1 MPFAGLHRL
10 VGRVHKVVGPAAWTE
25 DRASR
30 RQAFKAPDER
40 VRPLVDE
47 IDAVFWEADPETFQF
62 LFVSRRAEQM
72 LGYPPARWR
81 GDPSFWFGLIHP
93 EDRERVA
100 ARWRAAVQNEGDC
113 ELEYR
118 AVAAD
123 RRVVTVRNIV
133 HVVRDTAGR
142 AALLRGVM
150 LDVSGL
156 RAEQRRAERAHRIA
170 ETLQH
175 AFLPASLPEIPG
187 VHVHAAYLPGTVE
200 SEIGGDW
207 YDVFRL
213 PDGRVAISVGDVVG
227 HGLQAA
233 VIMGQVRQSI
243 RAAALEGHS
252 PSMVLIRASS
262 VLRLTYEIE
271 GMATAVC
278 GVFDPVG
285 CAFTYATAGHPAPV
299 LAALDGNIEMLA
311 AGGLPLG
318 AQTLRPQGDITVGLA
333 PGSMLLLYTDGLVE
347 STKDVLAGEKALMAA
362 VRAEVQT
369 PSADPARAI
378 LDRMLGGS
386 RPVDDIALLTLA
398 VAAAPVEELHLT
410 VPAAPPSLPRVRQA
424 LRQLIRALA
433 VGDDRGMA
441 LQVAVGEA
449 LNNAIEHAYG
459 TTSGTVHVRA
469 THDGRVLVVEVA
481 DNGRWRP
488 PRTEGRGH
496 GLSLMRGLV
505 DAVQIDSQPSG
516 TVVRLSIALSSSP
529 QL

>member
-1 MPFAGLHRL
+1 MPFAALHRL
-10 VGRVHKVVGPAAWTE
+10 VGRVHKVVGPAPRNE
-25 DRASR
+25 ELASGLR
-30 RQAFKAPDER
+30 RSKTPDGR

-47 IDAVFWEADPETFQF
+47 IDAVFWEADPETFHF

-72 LGYPPARWR
+72 LGYPPAQWR
-81 GDPSFWFGLIHP
+81 GDPSFWFSLIHP

-100 ARWRAAVQNEGDC
+100 ARCRAAVKREEDC
-113 ELEYR
+113 ELVYR

-123 RRVVTVRNIV
+123 RRVVSVRNIV
-133 HVVRDTAGR
+133 HVLRDAAGR
-142 AALLRGVM
+142 ATLLRGVM

-156 RAEQRRAERAHRIA
+156 RAEQRRADRAHRIA

-187 VHVHAAYLPGTVE
+187 VRVHAAYMPGTVE

-243 RAAALEGHS
+243 RAAALDGHS

-271 GMATAVC
+271 GMATAIY

-299 LAALDGNIEMLA
+299 LATPDGDIEVLA

-318 AQTLRPQGDITVGLA
+318 AQTLRPQGDTTLALA
-333 PGSMLLLYTDGLVE
+333 PGSLLLLYTDGLVE
-347 STKDVLAGEKALMAA
+347 STKDVLAGERALMAA
-362 VRAEVQT
+362 VRAEWQAS
-369 PSADPARAI
+369 SADPARAI
-378 LDRMLGGS
+378 LERMLGGR
-386 RPVDDIALLTLA
+386 RPLDDIAMLA
-398 VAAAPVEELHLT
+398 LAIDAAPVEGFHLT
-410 VPAAPPSLPRVRQA
+410 VPAEPSSLPRVRQA
-424 LRQLIRALA
+424 LRQLIRALG

-469 THDGRVLVVEVA
+469 AHDGKVVVVEVA

-496 GLSLMRGLV
+496 GLTLMRGLV
-505 DAVQIDSQPSG
+505 DEVEIDSRPSG
-516 TVVRLSIALSSSP
+516 TIVRLSIAFSAQP
-529 QL
+529 QP